1 MFNLFKKSPGDHD
14 DDVSLLRNYS
24 VVLNP
29 LVILT
34 LAEHVTSAEFENFQ
48 YDLAILSL
56 RPELRCSRGAPSVR

>member
-1 MFNLFKKSPGDHD
+1 MFNLFKKSLGDHD

-24 VVLNP
+24 VILNL

-34 LAEHVTSAEFENFQ
+34 LAEHVTSADFENFQ
-48 YDLAILSL
+48 HDLAIFPL